1 LFRDSIRRR
10 RKRAVAAVK
19 ALAGYLHGPGRAVL
33 VLSLTQILG
42 WGALV
47 YSPVL
52 ILPHLGVERGWSLA
66 FCMAGFSLA
75 LVTSGLV
82 APRLC
87 GLIDKCGG
95 HVVMAPGALVGAA
108 GLAALS
114 VASHPIVYLACW
126 LLIGVAMSTT
136 LYDAAFTSLGRIFGA
151 GARREIIF
159 VTFAGGFAS
168 TVGWPAVHLLIE
180 WLGWRATYLVL
191 AAVFACV
198 IAPLH
203 AFALP
208 RGTAAPALSAKGI
221 EAVRPMAAKASPMGK
236 IFVLMAAGFA
246 LHAFVL
252 SGMIANLLVMLER
265 GGIDPTTVV
274 IIGALFG
281 PSQVVAR
288 MADFVFANRTDPL
301 WVARAAIVMMLCAF
315 ALMTAAGISVPAAA
329 LFSVLFGGANGIV
342 TIARGTLPL
351 HIFGPAG
358 YGHVL
363 GRIARPAALLQAFA
377 PFAFATA
384 IDILPMRAVFAMGLA
399 CVVVSLV
406 CFLAIRKS

>member
-1 LFRDSIRRR
+1 M
-10 RKRAVAAVK
+10 AA
-19 ALAGYLHGPGRAVL
+19 LIGYLRGPGRAVP
-33 VLSLTQILG
+33 VLALTQILG
-42 WGALV
+42 WGALI

-52 ILPHLGVERGWSLA
+52 ILPQLGAERGWPLS

-75 LVTSGLV
+75 LVTSGLL

-87 GLIDKCGG
+87 SLIEGHGG
-95 HVVMAPGALVGAA
+95 HRVMAPGALAGAA
-108 GLAALS
+108 GFVGLSLATHP
-114 VASHPIVYLACW
+114 VAYFACW
-126 LLIGVAMSTT
+126 LLIGAAMSTT

-151 GARREIIF
+151 AARRQIIF

-168 TVGWPAVHLLIE
+168 TVGWPAEHFLLE
-180 WLGWRATYLVL
+180 TVGWRSTYLVL
-191 AAVFACV
+191 AAVLALV
-198 IAPLH
+198 VAPLH

-208 RGTAAPALSAKGI
+208 RTVAAAPPKVAPHGAGAVTPPKVSPAGALFI
-221 EAVRPMAAKASPMGK
+221 
-236 IFVLMAAGFA
+236 LMAAGFA

-288 MADFVFANRTDPL
+288 LIDFAFANRTDPL
-301 WVARAAIVMMLCAF
+301 RVARTAILMMVAAF
-315 ALMTAAGISVPAAA
+315 TLMTAAGISVPVAA
-329 LFSVLFGGANGIV
+329 LFSILFGGANGIV

-351 HIFGPAG
+351 HIFGPVG
-358 YGHVL
+358 YGLVL

-377 PFAFATA
+377 PFVFATA
-384 IDILPMRAVFAMGLA
+384 IDILPARAVFGFGLA
-399 CVVVSLV
+399 CVLVSLA
-406 CFLAIRKS
+406 CFLAIRKPG

>member
-1 LFRDSIRRR
+1 
-10 RKRAVAAVK
+10 VTV
-19 ALAGYLHGPGRAVL
+19 LANTLHGPGRAVP

-42 WGALV
+42 WGSLI

-52 ILPHLGVERGWSLA
+52 ILPQLGAERGWSLA

-87 GLIDKCGG
+87 SLIDKKGG
-95 HVVMAPGALVGAA
+95 HRVMAPGALVGAA
-108 GLAALS
+108 GFAALS
-114 VASHPIVYLACW
+114 VAAHPAAYLACW

-151 GARREIIF
+151 SARRQIIF

-168 TVGWPAVHLLIE
+168 TVGWPAVHVLLE
-180 WLGWRATYLVL
+180 WLGWRGTYLVL
-191 AAVFACV
+191 AAVFAFV
-198 IAPLH
+198 VAPLH

-208 RGTAAPALSAKGI
+208 RVVAPPAPPVKSLDGARPAAARSSPAGT
-221 EAVRPMAAKASPMGK
+221 
-236 IFVLMAAGFA
+236 IFILMAAGFA

-252 SGMIANLLVMLER
+252 SGMVANLLVMLER

-274 IIGALFG
+274 VIGALFG
-281 PSQVVAR
+281 PAQVVAR
-288 MADFVFANRTDPL
+288 MGDFIFAGRTDPL
-301 WVARAAIVMMLCAF
+301 WVARFAI
-315 ALMTAAGISVPAAA
+315 ALMVLAFLLMTSAGISVPSAA
-329 LFSVLFGGANGIV
+329 LFSILFGGANGIV

-351 HIFGPAG
+351 HLFGATG

-363 GRIARPAALLQAFA
+363 GRIARPAALLQASA

-384 IDILPMRAVFAMGLA
+384 IDVLPARAVFAIGLGCVMVSLA
-399 CVVVSLV
+399 C
-406 CFLAIRKS
+406 FFAIRKR

>member
-1 LFRDSIRRR
+1 MA
-10 RKRAVAAVK
+10 RALT
-19 ALAGYLHGPGRAVL
+19 ALTSYLLGPGRAVA
-33 VLSLTQILG
+33 VLALTQILA
-42 WGALV
+42 WGGLI

-52 ILPHLGVERGWSLA
+52 ILPHLGAERGWSLA

-87 GLIDKCGG
+87 GLIDKRGG
-95 HVVMAPGALVGAA
+95 HAVMAPGALVGAA
-108 GLAALS
+108 GFAALS
-114 VASHPIVYLACW
+114 VAAHPLAYFACW

-151 GARREIIF
+151 SARRQIIF

-180 WLGWRATYLVL
+180 WLGWRGTYLAL
-191 AAVFACV
+191 AAVFALV

-208 RGTAAPALSAKGI
+208 RIAAPLAPPVKSADG
-221 EAVRPMAAKASPMGK
+221 VRPDPARVSPAGT
-236 IFVLMAAGFA
+236 IFILMAAGFA

-252 SGMIANLLVMLER
+252 SGMVANLLVMLER

-288 MADFVFANRTDPL
+288 LGDFIFAGRTDPL
-301 WVARAAIVMMLCAF
+301 WVARFAIALMVAAFL
-315 ALMTAAGISVPAAA
+315 LMTAAGISVPSAA
-329 LFSVLFGGANGIV
+329 LFSILFGGANGIV

-351 HIFGPAG
+351 HIFGATG
-358 YGHVL
+358 YGHLL
-363 GRIARPAALLQAFA
+363 GRLARPAALLQAAA

-384 IDILPMRAVFAMGLA
+384 IDVMPTRAVFAIGLG
-399 CVVVSLV
+399 CVVASLA
-406 CFLAIRKS
+406 CFLAIRKR

>member
-1 LFRDSIRRR
+1 MT
-10 RKRAVAAVK
+10 
-19 ALAGYLHGPGRAVL
+19 ALASYLCGPGRAVP
-33 VLSLTQILG
+33 VLSLTQILA
-42 WGALV
+42 WGGLI

-52 ILPHLGVERGWSLA
+52 ILPHLGAERGWSLA

-87 GLIDKCGG
+87 GLIDKRGG
-95 HVVMAPGALVGAA
+95 HAVMAPGALVGAA
-108 GLAALS
+108 GFAALS
-114 VASHPIVYLACW
+114 VAAHPVAYFACW
-126 LLIGVAMSTT
+126 LLVGVAMSTT

-151 GARREIIF
+151 SARRQIIF

-180 WLGWRATYLVL
+180 WLGWRGTYLVL
-191 AAVFACV
+191 AAVFAFV

-208 RGTAAPALSAKGI
+208 RGAAPAPPVKSADG
-221 EAVRPMAAKASPMGK
+221 ARPGPSKVSPAGT
-236 IFVLMAAGFA
+236 IFMLMAAGFA

-252 SGMIANLLVMLER
+252 SGMVANLLVMLEH
-265 GGIDPTTVV
+265 GGIDTTTVV

-288 MADFVFANRTDPL
+288 LGDFIFANRTDPL
-301 WVARAAIVMMLCAF
+301 WVARFAIALMVVAF
-315 ALMTAAGISVPAAA
+315 LLMTAAGISVPSAA
-329 LFSVLFGGANGIV
+329 LFSILFGGANGIV

-351 HIFGPAG
+351 HIFGAAG

-384 IDILPMRAVFAMGLA
+384 IDVLPTRAVFAIGLA
-399 CVVVSLV
+399 CVVVSLG
-406 CFLAIRKS
+406 CFVAIRKP